1 MNLKAPLI
9 LAAALASAAF
19 LSSCGNMPSS
29 GGSSLAAYHAYDR
42 PAKLPSNPSAVRV
55 KVSLSKQKVYVMEGS
70 ELLLAMPVSVGAPG
84 SSTPTG
90 NFTIFNKEHKHRAN
104 THGYAYSG
112 NQIKQTFLAKKPA
125 GWSFKGT
132 PMPYWCEF
140 KPNYGFHTGWIKHTP
155 CTHGCIR
162 MHENLSPKFF
172 RLVKVGT
179 PVNIAYSQP
188 EDSTYGNIPLP
199 PDSGPLPDY
208 NGSMYVGDGY
218 FSQHKAPKFD

>member
-19 LSSCGNMPSS
+19 LPSCSNIPT
-29 GGSSLAAYHAYDR
+29 GSSLSAYHAYDR

-55 KVSLSKQKVYVMEGS
+55 KVSLSKQRVYVMEGS
-70 ELLLAMPVSVGAPG
+70 EMLLAMPVSVGAPG

-90 NFTIFNKEHKHRAN
+90 SFTIFNKEHKHRAN

-112 NQIKQTFLAKKPA
+112 NQVKQTFLAKKPS

-140 KPNYGFHTGWIKHTP
+140 KANYGFHTGWIKHTP

-179 PVNIAYSQP
+179 PVNIAYSQA
-188 EDSTYGNIPLP
+188 EDATYGNIPLP

-208 NGSMYVGDGY
+208 SGSMYVGDGY
-218 FSQHKAPKFD
+218 FNQHKSPSYQ